1 MKNNW
6 IIIIVLA
13 IIIIAAVLYLIGFF
27 MRKKNQEKLDDLE
40 VRKEALF
47 DLPVFEEID
56 DIKKMHMVGQSQ
68 NTFREWN
75 QRWVEIST
83 RSFAE
88 LESQIYEVES
98 LNETFRFM
106 KAKKAVSEANQ
117 TMAEMESEVEV
128 IRNGL
133 KELRESEERNSL
145 EVQKALDVYEEL
157 NKLLQDEKESFGPA
171 YSELQKQ
178 IKNIEIEF
186 TQFVTLNTS
195 GDPIEAREVLENAE
209 RHTYELDDL
218 MKRIPPMYEELS
230 YTFPDQLKEI
240 DEGYKRLK
248 EDKYIFPEQN
258 FAEEIRHVQNRVKNS
273 MADLEKTEV
282 AAVEVANR
290 DTASAIDALYE
301 VMERE
306 INAKKYVMSNQKVVG
321 DYIAHAL
328 KNNRQLMI
336 ELDHTSQSYTLNHN
350 ELGRSRGF
358 QSEIEELIRRYED
371 VEPKLKEHTVPYSE
385 VQAFFKD
392 CYKILDDIENQQVEI
407 DDSLKDLRKG
417 EKDAQVK
424 VDQFD
429 FRLRSLKRYVEKQR
443 LPGLPADYLEFFF
456 VATDRIEE
464 LSKSLNKIRI
474 NIEEINRLCEL
485 CNDDLDLLDKKTQ
498 DLVNAAALTEQMMQ
512 YANRYRHTHENIRTS
527 LERSMELF
535 SQEYRYQDALDE
547 IGTALERVEPGAFR
561 RIEDIYFKNLNTAM

>member
-1 MKNNW
+1 MKNNL
-6 IIIIVLA
+6 IIIVVLS
-13 IIIIAAVLYLIGFF
+13 IIIIAAVLYLIGYF
-27 MRKKNQEKLDDLE
+27 MRKKNQMKLDDLE
-40 VRKEALF
+40 KRKEELF
-47 DLPVFEEID
+47 DLPVIEEVD
-56 DIKKMHMVGQSQ
+56 DVKKMHMVGQSQ

-75 QRWVEIST
+75 QRWTEIST

-88 LESQIYEVES
+88 LESQIFEVEN

-106 KAKKAVSEANQ
+106 KAKKAVAEADQ
-117 TMAEMESEVEV
+117 TMTEMESEVEI

-145 EVQKALDVYEEL
+145 EVQKALDVYEEIS
-157 NKLLQDEKESFGPA
+157 KLLHDEKSEFGSA
-171 YSELQKQ
+171 YPELQKQ

-209 RHTYELDDL
+209 RHTYELDDV
-218 MKRIPPMYEELS
+218 MKRIPPLYDELNR
-230 YTFPDQLKEI
+230 TFPDQLKEI
-240 DEGYKRLK
+240 EEGYKRLLA
-248 EDKYIFPEQN
+248 DHYVFPEKN
-258 FAEEIRHVQNRVKNS
+258 FEDELRRVQKRVKNS
-273 MADLEKTEV
+273 TVDLEKTEV
-282 AAVEVANR
+282 DAVEVANR
-290 DTASAIDALYE
+290 DTANAIDALYE
-301 VMERE
+301 IMERE
-306 INAKKYVMSNQKVVG
+306 INAKKYVITNRKVVG

-358 QSEIEELIRRYED
+358 QTEIEELIRRYED
-371 VEPKLKEHTVPYSE
+371 FEPKLKEHTIPYSE

-407 DDSLKDLRKG
+407 DDSLKELRKG
-417 EKDAQVK
+417 EKAAQEK
-424 VDQFD
+424 VDQYD
-429 FRLRSLKRYVEKQR
+429 FRLRNIKRHVEKQR

-464 LSKSLNKIRI
+464 LSKALNRIRI
-474 NIEEINRLCEL
+474 NMEEIRKLSDL
-485 CNDDLDLLDKKTQ
+485 CNEDLELLDKKTN
-498 DLVNAAALTEQMMQ
+498 DLVNSAALTEQMMQ
-512 YANRYRHTHENIRTS
+512 YANRYRHTHEAIRVAMENS
-527 LERSMELF
+527 LELF
-535 SQEYRYQDALDE
+535 SKEYRYQDALDE

-561 RIEDIYFKNLNTAM
+561 RIEDFYFNNLDAM